1 MYYKIETT
9 QGTEPEVYLCKSAA
23 LYSAR
28 LRFDDAEFCVVPYTL
43 PERLEAALLRLWA
56 LDANGAA
63 AAMSDLYDGA
73 HPLILAIEIEETLA
87 NLA

>member
-1 MYYKIETT
+1 MYYKIKTT
-9 QGTEPEVYLCKSAA
+9 FGIEPEVYTSQTQAT
-23 LYSAR
+23 YDAR
-28 LRFDDAEFCVVPYTL
+28 LRMEDNEFCIVPYML
-43 PERLEAALLRLWA
+43 PDRLEIALLRLWA

>member
-9 QGTEPEVYLCKSAA
+9 QGTEPEVYTSQTQAT
-23 LYSAR
+23 YDAR
-28 LRFDDAEFCVVPYTL
+28 MRMEDNEFCVVPYTL

-56 LDANGAA
+56 IDANGAA
-63 AAMSDLYDGA
+63 AAMSDLYDGCE
-73 HPLILAIEIEETLA
+73 PTILAIEIEEALA